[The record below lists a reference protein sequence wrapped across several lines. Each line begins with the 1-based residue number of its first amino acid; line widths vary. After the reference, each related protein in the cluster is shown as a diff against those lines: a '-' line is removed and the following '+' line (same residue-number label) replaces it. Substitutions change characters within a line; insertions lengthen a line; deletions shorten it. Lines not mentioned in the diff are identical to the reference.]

1 AARARGAAVSGV
13 LTAADVSAA
22 GRAAERAPRSPAQ
35 LGPPGR
41 GRPRRARRPAKHR
54 HAGREPAAGPRERR
68 AAAGQRGPARGE
80 RLFRQR
86 DRPDPEVVMSFID
99 AHDFPAGL
107 VLRVL
112 GIPASTYYDWRA
124 RRVSPSRRELDDA
137 ALLEQILKTRAAR
150 GPARA
155 GAQASRRA
163 RVRRR
168 LRLPAGVAGAAPP
181 GRAGRAQARGADH
194 ARPRAARRAP
204 AARLEA
210 RLDPAEPEPYRRAG
224 PG

>member
-13 LTAADVSAA
+13 VPTPDVSAA

-54 HAGREPAAGPRERR
+54 HGRGEPAVGPGERR

-112 GIPASTYYDWRA
+112 GVPASTYYDWRA

-137 ALLEQILKTRAAR
+137 ALLEQILKTRAAHEFAATY
-150 GPARA
+150 GSP
-155 GAQASRRA
+155 
-163 RVRRR
+163 RVW
-168 LRLPAGVAGAAPP
+168 PGAAPP
-181 GRAGRAQARGADH
+181 GRARRTQARGADH
-194 ARPRAARRAP
+194 ARTRAARRAP
-204 AARLEA
+204 AARLA
-210 RLDPAEPEPYRRAG
+210 NRLD
-224 PG
+224 